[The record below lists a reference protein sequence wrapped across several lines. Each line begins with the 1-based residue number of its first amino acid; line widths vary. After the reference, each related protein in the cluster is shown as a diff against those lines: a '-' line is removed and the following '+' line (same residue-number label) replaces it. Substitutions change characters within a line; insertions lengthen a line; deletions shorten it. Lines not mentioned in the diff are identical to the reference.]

1 MVMSL
6 RLCRAE
12 IFLNR
17 MAGFQA
23 RIKSSNGL
31 ESAKSGHPRKRTLAP
46 QAVFERQ
53 QKYGQFT
60 PPLKRVLIAVTPR
73 PRQAPGAFVAFTA
86 RYFSVRTDVAYRAC
100 SEPRPVACNGDPIA
114 LLIVTKRVRNRP
126 SLATR
131 LRRACK

>member
-31 ESAKSGHPRKRTLAP
+31 ESAIKGHSLRLTLGPA
-46 QAVFERQ
+46 
-53 QKYGQFT
+53 
-60 PPLKRVLIAVTPR
+60 RVL
-73 PRQAPGAFVAFTA
+73 
-86 RYFSVRTDVAYRAC
+86 D
-100 SEPRPVACNGDPIA
+100 
-114 LLIVTKRVRNRP
+114 
-126 SLATR
+126 LASS
-131 LRRACK
+131 

>member
-31 ESAKSGHPRKRTLAP
+31 ESAKSGRSVLAATDPKQDAHICCKQKVQWSNGGLTL
-46 QAVFERQ
+46 R
-53 QKYGQFT
+53 
-60 PPLKRVLIAVTPR
+60 
-73 PRQAPGAFVAFTA
+73 
-86 RYFSVRTDVAYRAC
+86 RTDGV
-100 SEPRPVACNGDPIA
+100 EG
-114 LLIVTKRVRNRP
+114 
-126 SLATR
+126 
-131 LRRACK
+131 

>member
-31 ESAKSGHPRKRTLAP
+31 ESARSGHAMAANPKWTL
-46 QAVFERQ
+46 
-53 QKYGQFT
+53 G
-60 PPLKRVLIAVTPR
+60 
-73 PRQAPGAFVAFTA
+73 FV
-86 RYFSVRTDVAYRAC
+86 
-100 SEPRPVACNGDPIA
+100 
-114 LLIVTKRVRNRP
+114 
-126 SLATR
+126 
-131 LRRACK
+131 